1 MSAEISLF
9 SHRLQ
14 SLGEARLRRFIRH
27 FHRLRKYFLHS
38 TVMLRPSVELTEIC
52 ELLSVL
58 DDCCVDWR
66 SVVASY
72 MSFTLESHECEHIQ
86 FSDGFHIAIPF
97 RFVQRLVAQ
106 REVLLSNGMA
116 LLAPS
121 QLPLILA
128 AVFRKWLKYGILLA
142 RMRQRHVTTG
152 DDRVKQLF
160 RECQVHILLAVFLC
174 HYVSLQ
180 SFDCVNQTKCFAM
193 KIMLLCYDKSYLLNA
208 YINIMSSSSNKTGA
222 AE

>member
-14 SLGEARLRRFIRH
+14 SLSEARLKRFIRH
-27 FHRLRKYFLHS
+27 FRRLRKYFLNS

-58 DDCCVDWR
+58 DDCCIDWR
-66 SVVASY
+66 SVVACY
-72 MSFTLESHECEHIQ
+72 MSFVPERHQYEHIH
-86 FSDGFHIAIPF
+86 FSSGFHIAIPF

-116 LLAPS
+116 LLAPC

-152 DDRVKQLF
+152 DDRFKQLF
-160 RECQVHILLAVFLC
+160 RECRVYTLGCILMPLHIIAEFWLC
-174 HYVSLQ
+174 
-180 SFDCVNQTKCFAM
+180 
-193 KIMLLCYDKSYLLNA
+193 
-208 YINIMSSSSNKTGA
+208 
-222 AE
+222 